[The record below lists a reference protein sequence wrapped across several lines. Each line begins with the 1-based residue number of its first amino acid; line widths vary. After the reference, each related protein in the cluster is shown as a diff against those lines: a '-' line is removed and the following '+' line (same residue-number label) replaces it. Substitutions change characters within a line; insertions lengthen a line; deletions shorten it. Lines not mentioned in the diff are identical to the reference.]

1 MNSKSKVESRKAEV
15 SNACL
20 AACSLAA
27 VILSFPTAAQQQE
40 PMGRLFFTPAQ
51 RTSLD
56 IARNQRARNTLAT
69 ERTEE
74 QAAPVAQS
82 ITYGGMVR
90 RNDGKN
96 TVWLNNQPVHDR
108 EPVGGAAIVGQVR
121 PDGSVTLQNP
131 QSGRSVELKPGQ
143 SVELL
148 SGAIEEGYLRRPVSP
163 EAKPEPKSATDDKK
177 GGKPTP
183 DELAKAERER
193 ELREKERLEDALRT
207 IQDAGTLK
215 PATQPAPAP
224 DRPAR

>member
-1 MNSKSKVESRKAEV
+1 MRDDLKKLLGTC
-15 SNACL
+15 CL
-20 AACSLAA
+20 PAAVVLSSLAA
-27 VILSFPTAAQQQE
+27 AQQPQE

-56 IARNQRARNTLAT
+56 IARSQRARTTLAT

-74 QAAPVAQS
+74 QAAPIAQS

-90 RNDGKN
+90 RSDGKN

-121 PDGSVTLQNP
+121 TDGSVTLQNP

-148 SGAIEEGYLRRPVSP
+148 SGAIEEGYLRKPIPP
-163 EAKPEPKSATDDKK
+163 ETKPPAKGAINDKK
-177 GGKPTP
+177 GAKPAP
-183 DELAKAERER
+183 EELARVERER
-193 ELREKERLEDALRT
+193 ERREQERLEDALRA

-215 PATQPAPAP
+215 PAAQPTPTTEVPAAKG
-224 DRPAR
+224 PAR